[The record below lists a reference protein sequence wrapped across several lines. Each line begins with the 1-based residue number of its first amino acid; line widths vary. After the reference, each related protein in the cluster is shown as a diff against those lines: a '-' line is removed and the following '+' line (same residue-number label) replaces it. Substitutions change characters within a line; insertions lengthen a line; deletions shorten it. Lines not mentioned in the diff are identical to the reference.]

1 MGIVVLFSF
10 NKKEALV
17 KYAVTLPELLFLFL
31 FLFILLILQEFS
43 KVHLYLSFPSI
54 FWEWI

>member
-10 NKKEALV
+10 NKKEALA
-17 KYAVTLPELLFLFL
+17 KYAVTLPELL